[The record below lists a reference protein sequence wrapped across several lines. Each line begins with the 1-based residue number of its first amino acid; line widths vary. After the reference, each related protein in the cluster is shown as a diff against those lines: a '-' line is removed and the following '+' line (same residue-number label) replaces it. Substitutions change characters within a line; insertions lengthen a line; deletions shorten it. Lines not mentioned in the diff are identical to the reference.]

1 MSNARSKRQG
11 HSCYA
16 PVQTRVAENASS
28 KTSCIFGF
36 ASSILEWPRMLLTDD
51 AKHGERSMPHS
62 GDYKCFRVKSNF
74 IRLVE
79 SSKENLDGFFT
90 LFR

>member
-1 MSNARSKRQG
+1 
-11 HSCYA
+11 
-16 PVQTRVAENASS
+16 
-28 KTSCIFGF
+28 
-36 ASSILEWPRMLLTDD
+36 MLLTDD
-51 AKHGERSMPHS
+51 AKHGERSMSHS

>member
-1 MSNARSKRQG
+1 
-11 HSCYA
+11 
-16 PVQTRVAENASS
+16 
-28 KTSCIFGF
+28 
-36 ASSILEWPRMLLTDD
+36 
-51 AKHGERSMPHS
+51 MPHS